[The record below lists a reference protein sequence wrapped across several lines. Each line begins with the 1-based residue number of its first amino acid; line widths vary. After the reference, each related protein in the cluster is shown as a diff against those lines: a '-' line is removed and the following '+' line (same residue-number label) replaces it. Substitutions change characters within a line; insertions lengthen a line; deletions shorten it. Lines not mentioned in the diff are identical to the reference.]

1 MSRENTDMQFDGINR
16 RHIIK
21 HVHTFKTNKTI
32 NVDEENPK
40 FVDDKDYFT
49 NNINQQNISR
59 ILRRCADEIDR
70 LNNAAGDFDGYTKTN
85 NDDIQLDTTT
95 KYRGLKKDTKRTL
108 ELLSKGNE
116 QHYNLNDMK

>member
-1 MSRENTDMQFDGINR
+1 MQFDGVNR

-21 HVHTFKTNKTI
+21 HVHTFKTNETV
-32 NVDEENPK
+32 NVDEKNPG

-70 LNNAAGDFDGYTKTN
+70 LNKSADDFDGYTKTN
-85 NDDIQLDTTT
+85 NDDVQLDTTT
-95 KYRGLKKDTKRTL
+95 KCRGLKKDTKRTL

-116 QHYNLNDMK
+116 QYYELDDMK